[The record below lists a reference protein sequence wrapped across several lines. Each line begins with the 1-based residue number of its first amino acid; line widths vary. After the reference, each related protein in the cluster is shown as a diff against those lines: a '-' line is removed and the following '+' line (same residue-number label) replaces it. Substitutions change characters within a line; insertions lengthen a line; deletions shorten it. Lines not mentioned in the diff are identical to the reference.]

1 MADAYITRRGGGAA
15 NVVNGIIEEYLAQ
28 ANTINA
34 NTFVEFCGS
43 LTISDAISWDTI
55 SNSAS
60 NFSLEGAVQYN
71 DEYVV
76 VFCAYK
82 VNNNLAHHAVSL
94 KISGNTATVVNY
106 VTYINSASSTVQVE
120 AVAIPESRKILLNWA
135 EKLYLLGMSSNG
147 NVSLLTTTGT
157 SVVSLTK
164 KRPIYMIKLSS
175 GLFVTAYVNGDS
187 TSTPISLHA
196 IKLSDN
202 TITVGEAYT
211 MDTPQ
216 YYMYSYPIVAL
227 GTNKFGLFNSD
238 RVSYSGSTSNKNT
251 NFRAFVFAV
260 NSDLTISQLNFQ
272 QNLFKTN
279 TIDNGFL
286 LNVVPIKPNKKFV
299 ALIGNTGSDSI
310 ASAAAVADYLAA
322 VIEFD
327 NDTNSFS
334 AGFFVKMDLNPP
346 VGFSYAKAA
355 ILFRIEP
362 INEQRFVV
370 QGFASALAG
379 LPDYRYTQLI
389 EGYVSGK
396 NLHFSEPL
404 VTQESVNMAYNV
416 CFVKCGSKLISF
428 GGEKINSSTAYSPKY
443 LYIISPS
450 ETKIRKANFAIDG
463 ITQTTATTT
472 VKGKVAVL
480 KGDE

>member
-1 MADAYITRRGGGAA
+1 MAKGDTNSSCGGAA

-28 ANTINA
+28 TGSINA

-43 LTISDAISWDTI
+43 LTISNAISWDTI

-60 NFSLEGAVQYN
+60 NFALEGAVQYN

-76 VFCAYK
+76 VFCAYN

-94 KISGNTATVVNY
+94 KISGNTATVFKY
-106 VTYINSASSTVQVE
+106 VTYINSANNKVQVE
-120 AVAIPESRKILLNWA
+120 AVAIPESGKILLNRA

-157 SVVSLTK
+157 SVVSLTV

-175 GLFVTAYVNGDS
+175 ELFVTAYVNGDS

-196 IKLSDN
+196 IKISGN
-202 TITVGEAYT
+202 TITVGKAYT
-211 MDTPQ
+211 MNTPQ

-227 GTNKFGLFNSD
+227 GTNKFGLFNPD
-238 RVSYSGSTSNKNT
+238 RVSYSGSTSNENT

-260 NSDLTISQLNFQ
+260 NSDLTISQINFQ

-299 ALIGNTGSDSI
+299 ALIGNTNSGNTGK
-310 ASAAAVADYLAA
+310 AATLADYLAA
-322 VIEFD
+322 IIEFD

-346 VGFSYAKAA
+346 VGFAYARAA

-362 INEQRFVV
+362 INEQRFVI
-370 QGFASALAG
+370 QGFAGSITG
-379 LPDYRYTQLI
+379 NQDIRYTQLI

-396 NLHFSEPL
+396 NIHFSEPL
-404 VTQESVNMAYNV
+404 VTQESVSTNSNV

-428 GGEKINSSTAYSPKY
+428 GGIKISSSSAYSPKY
-443 LYIISPS
+443 LYIINPS

-472 VKGKVAVL
+472 VKSKVAIL

>member
-1 MADAYITRRGGGAA
+1 MAKGDTNSVCGGAA

-28 ANTINA
+28 TGSINA

-43 LTISDAISWDTI
+43 LTISNAISWDTI

-60 NFSLEGAVQYN
+60 NFELEGAVQYN

-76 VFCAYK
+76 VFCTYNVNYK
-82 VNNNLAHHAVSL
+82 LAHHAVSI
-94 KISGNTATVVNY
+94 KISGNTAIVVNY
-106 VTYINSASSTVQVE
+106 VTYIESSNNKVQVE
-120 AVAIPESRKILLNWA
+120 AVAIPESGKILLNRA

-147 NVSLLTTTGT
+147 NVSLLTATGT
-157 SVVSLTK
+157 SVVSLTV

-175 GLFVTAYVNGDS
+175 ELFVTAYSNGDS

-196 IKLSDN
+196 IKLSGN
-202 TITVGEAYT
+202 TITVGKAYT

-227 GTNKFGLFNSD
+227 GANKFGLFNSD
-238 RVSYSGSTSNKNT
+238 RVSENSKNT

-299 ALIGNTGSDSI
+299 ALIGNTDSYS
-310 ASAAAVADYLAA
+310 ASTVTLADYLAA
-322 VIEFD
+322 IIEFD

-346 VGFSYAKAA
+346 VGFSYARAA

-362 INEQRFVV
+362 INEQRFVI
-370 QGFASALAG
+370 QGFAGSITG
-379 LPDYRYTQLI
+379 NQDIRYTQLI

-396 NLHFSEPL
+396 NIHFSEPL
-404 VTQESVNMAYNV
+404 VTQESVSTNSNV

-428 GGEKINSSTAYSPKY
+428 GGKKISSPSAYSPKY
-443 LYIISPS
+443 LYIITPS

-472 VKGKVAVL
+472 AKGKVAIL

>member
-1 MADAYITRRGGGAA
+1 MAKGDTNSVCGGAA

-28 ANTINA
+28 TGSINA

-43 LTISDAISWDTI
+43 LTISNAISWDTI

-60 NFSLEGAVQYN
+60 NFELEGAVQYN

-76 VFCAYK
+76 VFCTYNVNYK
-82 VNNNLAHHAVSL
+82 LAHHAVSI
-94 KISGNTATVVNY
+94 KISGNTAIVVNY
-106 VTYINSASSTVQVE
+106 VTYIESSNNKVQVE
-120 AVAIPESRKILLNWA
+120 AVAIPESGKILLNRA

-147 NVSLLTTTGT
+147 NVSLLTATGT
-157 SVVSLTK
+157 SVVSLTV

-175 GLFVTAYVNGDS
+175 ELFVTAYSNGDS

-196 IKLSDN
+196 IKLSGN
-202 TITVGEAYT
+202 TITVGKAYT

-227 GTNKFGLFNSD
+227 GANKFGLFNSD
-238 RVSYSGSTSNKNT
+238 RVSENSKNT

-299 ALIGNTGSDSI
+299 ALIGNTDSYS
-310 ASAAAVADYLAA
+310 ASTVTLADYLAA
-322 VIEFD
+322 IIEFD

-346 VGFSYAKAA
+346 VGFSYARAA

-362 INEQRFVV
+362 INEQRFVI
-370 QGFASALAG
+370 QGFAGSITG
-379 LPDYRYTQLI
+379 NQDIRYTQLI

-396 NLHFSEPL
+396 NIHFSEPL
-404 VTQESVNMAYNV
+404 VTQESVSTNSNV

-428 GGEKINSSTAYSPKY
+428 GGIKISSPSAYSPKY
-443 LYIISPS
+443 LYIITPS

-472 VKGKVAVL
+472 AKGKVAIL

>member
-1 MADAYITRRGGGAA
+1 MAKGWTNSSCDGAA

-28 ANTINA
+28 TGSINA

-60 NFSLEGAVQYN
+60 NFALEGAVQYN

-76 VFCAYK
+76 VFCTYNVNYK
-82 VNNNLAHHAVSL
+82 LAHHAVSIR
-94 KISGNTATVVNY
+94 ISGNTATVVNY
-106 VTYINSASSTVQVE
+106 VTYINSANSTVQVE
-120 AVAIPESRKILLNWA
+120 AVAIPESGKILLNRA

-147 NVSLLTTTGT
+147 NVSLLTATGT
-157 SVVSLTK
+157 SVVSLTV

-175 GLFVTAYVNGDS
+175 ELFVTAYVNGDN

-196 IKLSDN
+196 IKLSGN

-227 GTNKFGLFNSD
+227 GTNKFGLFNPD
-238 RVSYSGSTSNKNT
+238 RVSYSGSGSSKNT

-260 NSDLTISQLNFQ
+260 NSDLTISQTNFQ

-310 ASAAAVADYLAA
+310 ASAVAVADYLAA

-346 VGFSYAKAA
+346 VGFNYVKAA

-362 INEQRFVV
+362 INEQRFVI
-370 QGFASALAG
+370 QGFAGSITNNQ
-379 LPDYRYTQLI
+379 DYRYTQLI

-396 NLHFSEPL
+396 NIHFSESL
-404 VTQESVNMAYNV
+404 VTQESVSTAYNV

-428 GGEKINSSTAYSPKY
+428 GGIKISSSSAYSPKY
-443 LYIISPS
+443 LYIITPS

-463 ITQTTATTT
+463 ITQTTTTT
-472 VKGKVAVL
+472 TAKGKVAVL

>member
-1 MADAYITRRGGGAA
+1 MSVIVKGCGGGGAA
-15 NVVNGIIEEYLAQ
+15 NFVNGIIEEYLAQ
-28 ANTINA
+28 AGSINA

-60 NFSLEGAVQYN
+60 NFALEGAVQYN

-76 VFCAYK
+76 VFCTYNVNYK
-82 VNNNLAHHAVSL
+82 VAHHAVSI
-94 KISGNTATVVNY
+94 KISGNTAIVVNY
-106 VTYINSASSTVQVE
+106 VTYIESSDNKVQVE
-120 AVAIPESRKILLNWA
+120 AVAIPESGKILLNWA

-157 SVVSLTK
+157 SVVSFTK

-175 GLFVTAYVNGDS
+175 ELFVTAYVNGDN
-187 TSTPISLHA
+187 TSTPIRLHA
-196 IKLSDN
+196 IKLSGN

-211 MDTPQ
+211 MDAPQ

-227 GTNKFGLFNSD
+227 GANKFGLFNSD
-238 RVSYSGSTSNKNT
+238 RAGSTSNKNT

-260 NSDLTISQLNFQ
+260 NSNLTISQLNFQ

-299 ALIGNTGSDSI
+299 ALIGNTGSDFT

-346 VGFSYAKAA
+346 VGFTYAEAA

-370 QGFASALAG
+370 QGFARALTG
-379 LPDYRYTQLI
+379 NPDYRYTQLI

-396 NLHFSEPL
+396 NIHFSEPL
-404 VTQESVNMAYNV
+404 VTQESVNTYSNV

-428 GGEKINSSTAYSPKY
+428 GGIKISSPSAYSPKY
-443 LYIISPS
+443 LYIITPS

-472 VKGKVAVL
+472 AKGKVAVL

>member
-1 MADAYITRRGGGAA
+1 MIGRSNVGGGGAV
-15 NVVNGIIEEYLAQ
+15 NIVNGVVEEYLAQ
-28 ANTINA
+28 TGMISAGS
-34 NTFVEFCGS
+34 FVEFCGS

-60 NFSLEGAVQYN
+60 DFALEGAVQYN

-76 VFCAYK
+76 VFCTYNINYK
-82 VNNNLAHHAVSL
+82 LAHHAVSI

-106 VTYINSASSTVQVE
+106 VTYIESASSTVQVE
-120 AVAIPESRKILLNWA
+120 AVAIPESGKILLNRA

-157 SVVSLTK
+157 SVVSLTV

-175 GLFVTAYVNGDS
+175 ELFVTAYVNGDS

-196 IKLSDN
+196 IKLSGN

-227 GTNKFGLFNSD
+227 GTNKFGLFNPD
-238 RVSYSGSTSNKNT
+238 RVSYSGSTSDKNA

-299 ALIGNTGSDSI
+299 ALIGNTGSDSF
-310 ASAAAVADYLAA
+310 ASAAAIADYLAA

-327 NDTNSFS
+327 NATNSFS
-334 AGFFVKMDLNPP
+334 TGFFAKMDLTPP
-346 VGFSYAKAA
+346 VGFISYTRAR
-355 ILFRIEP
+355 IGFRIEP

-370 QGFASALAG
+370 QGFAGALTAT
-379 LPDYRYTQLI
+379 PDYRYTQLI

-396 NLHFSEPL
+396 NIHFSEAL
-404 VTQESVNMAYNV
+404 VTQELVSTAISV

-428 GGEKINSSTAYSPKY
+428 GGKKISSTSAYSPKY

-463 ITQTTATTT
+463 ITQTKATTT
-472 VKGKVAVL
+472 AKGKVAIL